1 MARRNR
7 RGSWLGS
14 LGVLLLGI
22 TAGVA
27 LISVFIRS
35 QEPSGPPQLDADLRV
50 EVLNGCGSPG
60 AADRVAMILRR
71 NGLAVENTGNADHF
85 HYRSDIVVA
94 RRVSRAR
101 AEPLGRILS
110 GATVVEQRLP
120 DHEYD
125 ITVIVGKPRS
135 LLDGN

>member
-1 MARRNR
+1 MSRRNR
-7 RGSWLGS
+7 RGRWLGT

-27 LISVFIRS
+27 LISVYVRS
-35 QEPSGPPQLDADLRV
+35 LEPDPPQVDADLRV

-71 NGLAVENTGNADHF
+71 GGLAVENTGNADHF

-110 GATVVEQRLP
+110 GATVVEQRLAG
-120 DHEYD
+120 HEYD

-135 LLDGN
+135 LLDEN

>member
-1 MARRNR
+1 MGRRNR
-7 RGSWLGS
+7 RGGWLGS

-27 LISVFIRS
+27 LISVFMRS
-35 QEPSGPPQLDADLRV
+35 QEPSGPPQVDGDLRV

-71 NGLAVENTGNADHF
+71 NGLVVESTGNADHF

-120 DHEYD
+120 NHEYD

>member
-1 MARRNR
+1 MGRRNR
-7 RGSWLGS
+7 RGGWLGS

-27 LISVFIRS
+27 LISVFMRS
-35 QEPSGPPQLDADLRV
+35 QEPSGPPQVDGDLRV

-85 HYRSDIVVA
+85 HYRDDIVVA

-120 DHEYD
+120 NHEYD

>member
-1 MARRNR
+1 MSRRNR
-7 RGSWLGS
+7 RGRWLGS

-22 TAGVA
+22 AAGVA
-27 LISVFIRS
+27 LFSVIIRS
-35 QEPSGPPQLDADLRV
+35 CEPSGPPQVDADLRV

-60 AADRVAMILRR
+60 AADRVAMILRQA
-71 NGLAVENTGNADHF
+71 GLAVENTGNADHF
-85 HYRSDIVVA
+85 HYRRDIVVA

-101 AEPLGRILS
+101 AESLGRILS
-110 GATVVEQRLP
+110 GATVVEQRLT

-135 LLDGN
+135 LLDGD